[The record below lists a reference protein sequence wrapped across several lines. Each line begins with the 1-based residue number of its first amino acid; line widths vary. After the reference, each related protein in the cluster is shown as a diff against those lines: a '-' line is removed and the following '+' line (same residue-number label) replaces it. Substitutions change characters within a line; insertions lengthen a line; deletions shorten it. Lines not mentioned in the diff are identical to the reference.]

1 MWNNWRSWGQLVSW
15 TSGLSFLLAFPRHSI
30 PCLLF
35 PLSILQRSWNKWCSC
50 GWYKPVALNV
60 VLSLKCVTLGIT
72 FVTQQSAVVCFC
84 VRIDTGQILLTD
96 HLLRLP
102 HVQTQA
108 WRGGRGA
115 QSLRRFHTAHN
126 FVSFSQEPC
135 CCWLYGLLKGWR
147 VVLNCTLSSLIIGS
161 SHVRLWWYS
170 STDSSFDPWIVLVL
184 GVWKECTRFGPVAIR
199 DCDTYNLQ
207 AR

>member
-35 PLSILQRSWNKWCSC
+35 PLSILRRSWNKWCSC

-60 VLSLKCVTLGIT
+60 VLPLKCVTLGIT
-72 FVTQQSAVVCFC
+72 FVTLQSAVVCFR
-84 VRIDTGQILLTD
+84 VRIETGRILLTD

-102 HVQTQA
+102 HVQTHA
-108 WRGGRGA
+108 WRGRGGHKVWD
-115 QSLRRFHTAHN
+115 LRRFRTAHN

-135 CCWLYGLLKGWR
+135 CCWLSVLLKGWR
-147 VVLNCTLSSLIIGS
+147 VVINCMLSSLTIVS
-161 SHVRLWWYS
+161 SYVRFWWYS
-170 STDSSFDPWIVLVL
+170 STDSSF
-184 GVWKECTRFGPVAIR
+184 CTL
-199 DCDTYNLQ
+199 DCVGAACVKRMHKIWACCHQRLWYV
-207 AR
+207 